1 MSDNTNNNSNSEST
15 PLLQMKGLRIEGLSD
30 NGWQEIVCGID
41 LELKRGEI
49 LGLIGESGAGK
60 STIGLAAMGFA
71 RDGCRITQGDIIFD
85 GIELRTAPESEKCKL
100 RGTRISYVAQSAAAA
115 FNPAHRL
122 LDQFIEGPVDHQ
134 ILSRVDAKEK
144 GRALYRSLDLPDPEN
159 IGERWPHQVSGGQL
173 QRMMVAMAMSCE
185 PDLIIFDEPTTA
197 LDVTTQIEVLKT
209 IKEIVIDRNVAAIY
223 VTHDL
228 AVVAQM
234 ADHLMVL
241 RHGKLVEVNSTG
253 QILKDPKQEYT
264 RDLLNARNRDEKTP
278 AHMPNPQ
285 TLLSIDSVTAGYS
298 NGPDVL
304 QDISILV
311 ERGQTVAV
319 VGESGSGKST
329 LARVITGLLPA
340 RSGGVSFQGEL
351 LPAAL
356 NQREKQQLQKVQMI
370 YQLPDVALNPRQR
383 VREVIGRPLS
393 FYLGLKG
400 QEKENRIKELLRQI
414 ELPESYIDRLPDELS
429 GGEKQRICIARALA
443 AEPELIVCDEVTS
456 ALDSIVAKA
465 ILNLLQRLQNELGL
479 TYIFISHDLDTVA
492 SIADQVVVLYAGRIA
507 EQGPKSAVFQPPF
520 HPYTRLLLSS
530 VPEMRQGWLE
540 ETLASQET
548 QASIAREVKITEK
561 GCPFVERCP
570 VAIDDV
576 CAHDRPP
583 NQTTAISGH
592 TFACQH
598 SPEVLL
604 KDSEKQT

>member
-1 MSDNTNNNSNSEST
+1 MKDNSGSESE
-15 PLLQMKGLRIEGLSD
+15 PLLQMKGLRIEGLSE

-49 LGLIGESGAGK
+49 IGLIGESGAGK
-60 STIGLAAMGFA
+60 STIGLAAMGYA
-71 RDGCRITQGDIIFD
+71 RDGCRITEGDIIFD
-85 GIELRTAPESEKCKL
+85 GIELRTASEEEKRKL

-122 LDQFIEGPVDHQ
+122 LDQYVEGPVAHGL
-134 ILSRVDAKEK
+134 LSSDRAKEK

-253 QILKDPKQEYT
+253 QILKSPQQEYT
-264 RDLLNARNRDEKTP
+264 RNLLDARSRDEKTP
-278 AHMPNPQ
+278 SQIPNQ
-285 TLLSIDSVTAGYS
+285 KTLLTIDSVTAGYGK
-298 NGPDVL
+298 GPDIL

-329 LARVITGLLPA
+329 LARVITGLLPT

-356 NQREKQQLQKVQMI
+356 NQRQKQQLQKVQMI

-383 VREVIGRPLS
+383 VRDVIGRPLS

-400 QEKENRIKELLRQI
+400 KEKESRIKELLRQI
-414 ELPESYIDRLPDELS
+414 ELPENFIDRFPDELS

-443 AEPELIVCDEVTS
+443 AEPELIICDEVTS

-479 TYIFISHDLDTVA
+479 TYLFISHDLDTVA

-540 ETLASQET
+540 ETLSSRET
-548 QASIAREVKITEK
+548 QAGIAREVKITEK

-570 VAIDDV
+570 VSIEDT
-576 CAHDRPP
+576 CAHARPP
-583 NQTTAISGH
+583 IQTTASSGH

-598 SPEVLL
+598 SAKVLL
-604 KDSEKQT
+604 EESEQ

>member
-1 MSDNTNNNSNSEST
+1 MLVDMKDNSGSESE
-15 PLLQMKGLRIEGLSD
+15 PLLQMKGLRIEGLSE

-41 LELKRGEI
+41 LQLKRGEI
-49 LGLIGESGAGK
+49 IGLIGESGAGK
-60 STIGLAAMGFA
+60 STIGLAAMGYA
-71 RDGCRITQGDIIFD
+71 QDGCRITEGDIIFD
-85 GIELRTAPESEKCKL
+85 GIELRTASEDEKRKL

-122 LDQFIEGPVDHQ
+122 LEQFAEVPVAHK
-134 ILSRVDAKEK
+134 ILNLSKAKEK

-241 RHGKLVEVNSTG
+241 RHGNLIEVNSTG
-253 QILKDPKQEYT
+253 QILKSPKQEYT
-264 RDLLNARNRDEKTP
+264 QNLLDARSRNEKIT
-278 AHMPNPQ
+278 AQIPNPK
-285 TLLSIDSVTAGYS
+285 TLLSIESVTAGYGK
-298 NGPDVL
+298 GPDIL
-304 QDISILV
+304 QDVSILV
-311 ERGQTVAV
+311 EKGRTVAV

-329 LARVITGLLPA
+329 LARVVTGLLPA
-340 RSGGVSFQGEL
+340 RFGGIHFQGEP
-351 LPAAL
+351 LPDKL
-356 NQREKQQLQKVQMI
+356 NHRKKQQLQKVQMI
-370 YQLPDVALNPRQR
+370 YQLPDIALNPRQR
-383 VREVIGRPLS
+383 VRDIIGRPLS

-400 QEKENRIKELLRQI
+400 KEKEQRINELLQQI
-414 ELPESYIDRLPDELS
+414 ELPQSYIDRLPSELS

-443 AEPELIVCDEVTS
+443 AEPELIICDEVTS

-465 ILNLLQRLQNELGL
+465 ILNLLQRLQNKLGV
-479 TYIFISHDLDTVA
+479 TYLFISHDLDTVA
-492 SIADQVVVLYAGRIA
+492 NIADQVVVLYAGRVA
-507 EQGPKSAVFQPPF
+507 EQGSKSAVFQPPF

-540 ETLASQET
+540 ETLSTREAK
-548 QASIAREVKITEK
+548 AGIAREVKITEQ
-561 GCPFVERCP
+561 GCPFAERCP
-570 VAIDDV
+570 ISIEDV
-576 CAHDRPP
+576 CVASRPP
-583 NQTTAISGH
+583 LQTTTSGH
-592 TFACQH
+592 VYACQH
-598 SPEVLL
+598 SKEVLL
-604 KDSEKQT
+604 RESQY